1 MPYALFHSIFTR
13 WDLECLDWYCMI
25 GSKSVIYASV
35 LRKIYALLVHVEG
48 DCLDCSG
55 VCAIAGSRLYILKTE
70 VK

>member
-1 MPYALFHSIFTR
+1 
-13 WDLECLDWYCMI
+13 MI